1 MIRSL
6 RRRFLVIAMLSLAGT
21 LFLLC
26 LAINLGYRLVSTH
39 RADTVIGTL
48 HQNAGS
54 FPSPEEV
61 PPDPGAHS
69 GFLLTQETPFETRYF
84 TVHLSSDGTQ
94 MDVNADHIAALDP
107 DMVADRVKEILDS
120 GKASGYLGYYRYG
133 VFEEE
138 DGTTIIGLDCFLQL
152 QAVGSVLRITVLA
165 SLACIAIV
173 FVLLVLLSRRAVR
186 PFAENL
192 EKQRQFV
199 TDASHE
205 LKTPL
210 AIISANTGL
219 LEATLGD
226 NRWLASTQ
234 AQITRL
240 DRLIHHLIELA
251 RTEEALPDEEL
262 EPVDLSQLAEDAVQD
277 FQPLAEAAGKTL
289 DAAIQPSLVIRGS
302 GGNLARLY
310 ALLLDNSV
318 KYCDPG
324 GHIRLALSRRG
335 RGVQLTLSNPCASLD
350 PSVIPKLFDRFYRA
364 DNSRARDS
372 GGCGIGLSTARAIV
386 QRHRG
391 KLTARGMDGG
401 IQFTA
406 FFPL

>member
-26 LAINLGYRLVSTH
+26 LAINLGCRLVSTH

-61 PPDPGAHS
+61 PP
-69 GFLLTQETPFETRYF
+69 
-84 TVHLSSDGTQ
+84 
-94 MDVNADHIAALDP
+94 
-107 DMVADRVKEILDS
+107 
-120 GKASGYLGYYRYG
+120 
-133 VFEEE
+133 
-138 DGTTIIGLDCFLQL
+138 
-152 QAVGSVLRITVLA
+152 
-165 SLACIAIV
+165 
-173 FVLLVLLSRRAVR
+173 
-186 PFAENL
+186 
-192 EKQRQFV
+192 
-199 TDASHE
+199 
-205 LKTPL
+205 
-210 AIISANTGL
+210 
-219 LEATLGD
+219 
-226 NRWLASTQ
+226 
-234 AQITRL
+234 
-240 DRLIHHLIELA
+240 
-251 RTEEALPDEEL
+251 
-262 EPVDLSQLAEDAVQD
+262 
-277 FQPLAEAAGKTL
+277 
-289 DAAIQPSLVIRGS
+289 
-302 GGNLARLY
+302 
-310 ALLLDNSV
+310 
-318 KYCDPG
+318 DPG

>member
-1 MIRSL
+1 M
-6 RRRFLVIAMLSLAGT
+6 FG
-21 LFLLC
+21 
-26 LAINLGYRLVSTH
+26 
-39 RADTVIGTL
+39 
-48 HQNAGS
+48 
-54 FPSPEEV
+54 EW
-61 PPDPGAHS
+61 
-69 GFLLTQETPFETRYF
+69 
-84 TVHLSSDGTQ
+84 DG
-94 MDVNADHIAALDP
+94 I
-107 DMVADRVKEILDS
+107 
-120 GKASGYLGYYRYG
+120 
-133 VFEEE
+133 
-138 DGTTIIGLDCFLQL
+138 TIIGLDCFLQL

-289 DAAIQPSLVIRGS
+289 DAAIQPGLVIRGS
-302 GGNLARLY
+302 GGNLARLCG
-310 ALLLDNSV
+310 LLLDNSV